1 MLRAC
6 VARGDQL
13 GCASCAVDRVG
24 EGRSSGDR
32 FDVSDD
38 ERIVFVAGRNDSPL
52 RRALVE
58 AASLERV
65 PRGPR

>member
-6 VARGDQL
+6 VSRGDQL

-38 ERIVFVAGRNDSPL
+38 KRVVFVTGRYDGPL
-52 RRALVE
+52 GWALVK
-58 AASLERV
+58 ATSLERV
-65 PRGPR
+65 SRGPR